1 MLASPATGCLY
12 LVGTP
17 IGNLEDITLR
27 ALRILKESDQI
38 ACEDTRHTQK
48 LLSHYE
54 ISKPLV
60 SYHEHNEMTRAP
72 ELVVAMEQGAKIA
85 LVSDAGMPLV
95 SDPGHRLVSLCLR
108 HHILVVPIPGPSAL
122 LASLSA
128 SGMPSEEFL
137 FVGFLPARSGERR
150 RALERLRIE
159 ERTIILYEAPHRVA
173 ECVAEALETLGDRQA
188 CLAREVT
195 KLHEEFVRGKLSE
208 IAAALE
214 ERPAR
219 GEITL
224 LVGPPEAAEGRTQS
238 DSAQSLAARVEE
250 LMHQAKLDRKEAL
263 KLAAKERGLTHV
275 AISTRIWEEVHKKR
289 LTTLVGY
296 DFFGM
301 MDKFNA
307 EEARPRTKAEILE
320 LLRTEGEQFS
330 AWLETLTP
338 EFLAENVTEP
348 DGKSTKTR
356 FEKLLSAKEH
366 EMHHRAQLMLVERQL
381 GIVPHLTRQF
391 QEMVKQMRAAK
402 AGGSAA

>member
-1 MLASPATGCLY
+1 MTANDPAREPQTPAGCLY

-17 IGNLEDITLR
+17 IGNLEDVTLR
-27 ALRILKESDQI
+27 ALRILKEADQI

-48 LLSHYE
+48 LLTHYG
-54 ISKPLV
+54 IRKPLV
-60 SYHEHNEMTRAP
+60 SYHEHNELTRAP

-108 HHILVVPIPGPSAL
+108 HRIAVVPIPGPSAL

-137 FVGFLPARSGERR
+137 FVGFLPGRSGERR

-159 ERTIILYEAPHRVA
+159 DRTIILYEAPHRVA

-214 ERPAR
+214 QRPAR

-224 LVGPPEAAEGRTQS
+224 IVGPPEAAEGRAQS
-238 DSAQSLAARVEE
+238 DSAQALAARVEE

-263 KLAAKERGLTHV
+263 KLAAKERGLT
-275 AISTRIWEEVHKKR
+275 R
-289 LTTLVGY
+289 
-296 DFFGM
+296 
-301 MDKFNA
+301 
-307 EEARPRTKAEILE
+307 
-320 LLRTEGEQFS
+320 
-330 AWLETLTP
+330 
-338 EFLAENVTEP
+338 
-348 DGKSTKTR
+348 
-356 FEKLLSAKEH
+356 
-366 EMHHRAQLMLVERQL
+366 
-381 GIVPHLTRQF
+381 
-391 QEMVKQMRAAK
+391 RAAYSQIV
-402 AGGSAA
+402 GGRSGEAHRSDEG